1 MNPSYSAIVAMPSSG
16 TFARLPVELIRLFME
31 YCDIPSLGKIPQTG
45 RNMLSQYACDDDT
58 WAKLVE
64 KRFRF
69 STRKSRPVLHGGH
82 SWKQAFFHMSHSD
95 RIPRSRF
102 TGSQKVVFAKG
113 KSNQRRCGDDS
124 SPVRLWVLLGH
135 TENCKTRSVRPCER
149 GSSEQSNERFVE
161 LYLCLQ
167 NVKSGAGDVK
177 VNVLEST
184 LALMASTG
192 SAYDPLISQVGRNGS
207 SLQPKVLFHDTDG
220 GFFDL
225 DLTNGIKLRPFDM
238 VIVSVHFPCA
248 SDVFETDFLARALSV
263 HVPVHS
269 SGKTANDDNNVIAH
283 TEASAFFIPESDMW
297 NYYMELPGN
306 FLTLVDRFQMSI
318 A

>member
-1 MNPSYSAIVAMPSSG
+1 MCISVTPSYSAMSSSG
-16 TFARLPVELIRLFME
+16 MFDRLPMELIRLLFD

-45 RNMLSQYACDDDT
+45 QNMLSQYSCDDET

-69 STRKSRPVLHGGH
+69 STKKSRPVSHGGH
-82 SWKQAFFHMSHSD
+82 SWKQAFFQMSHSD
-95 RIPRSRF
+95 RIPRTRF

-113 KSNQRRCGDDS
+113 KSNQRRYLAES
-124 SPVRLWVLLGH
+124 SPVRMWVLLGH
-135 TENCKTRSVRPCER
+135 TENCKTRSVRPCR
-149 GSSEQSNERFVE
+149 RSGSNEQNNERFVE

-177 VNVLEST
+177 VDVLEST
-184 LALMASTG
+184 LAVMANNG
-192 SAYDPLISQVGRNGS
+192 SAYDPLISQVRNGS
-207 SLQPKVLFHDTDG
+207 PLQPRVLFHDTD
-220 GFFDL
+220 FFDL
-225 DLTNGIKLRPFDM
+225 DMTDGIKLRPFDM
-238 VIVSVHFPCA
+238 VVVSVHFPCA
-248 SDVFETDFLARALSV
+248 SDAFETDFLARALSV

-269 SGKTANDDNNVIAH
+269 SGKTANDDNNAIAH
-283 TEASAFFIPESDMW
+283 TEASAFFIPESDVW

-306 FLTLVDRFQMSI
+306 FLTLVDRFQLAI

>member
-1 MNPSYSAIVAMPSSG
+1 MSSSG
-16 TFARLPVELIRLFME
+16 LFDRIPEECIRLSFMF
-31 YCDIPSLGKIPQTG
+31 CDIPSLGKIPQTG
-45 RNMLSQYACDDDT
+45 RNMISQYACDDDT
-58 WAKLVE
+58 WSKLVE

-69 STRKSRPVLHGGH
+69 STKKSRPVSHGGY
-82 SWKQAFFHMSHSD
+82 SWKQAFFHMSHND

-113 KSNQRRCGDDS
+113 KSNQRRCRDKS

-135 TENCKTRSVRPCER
+135 TENCRTRSVQPCER
-149 GSSEQSNERFVE
+149 SRDEQSGSNEHNNERFVE

-167 NVKSGAGDVK
+167 NVKSGAGDVN
-177 VNVLEST
+177 VDVLEST
-184 LALMASTG
+184 LALMTNTG
-192 SAYDPLISQVGRNGS
+192 NAYDPLTSQVQQNGS
-207 SLQPKVLFHDTDG
+207 SLRPKVLFHDTDG
-220 GFFDL
+220 GLFDS

-238 VIVSVHFPCA
+238 AIVSVHFPCA

-263 HVPVHS
+263 HVPVYS
-269 SGKTANDDNNVIAH
+269 SGKTANDDNSH
-283 TEASAFFIPESDMW
+283 TEASAFFIPESDVW

-306 FLTLVDRFQMSI
+306 FLTLVDRFHMAI